1 MAAADPQS
9 ILKQLTACASSESP
23 DLSTV
28 TSLLTS
34 IKLLALTSSDPSL
47 PSINRSALECG
58 VVACLKGGD
67 LEGFERNMNQ
77 LKAQIITE
85 RGGEREKIL
94 GLNLMHRLCSGEL
107 SSFHSDLELLTHE
120 DKQVRDE

>member
-1 MAAADPQS
+1 
-9 ILKQLTACASSESP
+9 
-23 DLSTV
+23 
-28 TSLLTS
+28 
-34 IKLLALTSSDPSL
+34 
-47 PSINRSALECG
+47 
-58 VVACLKGGD
+58 
-67 LEGFERNMNQ
+67 MNQ